1 LDKLGDVTQQL
12 DKAKRELDNRDE
24 QIEIMG
30 YAIKTITKVS
40 LEILEFRQPTRIYTL
55 FLKEKWHK
63 N

>member
-30 YAIKTITKVS
+30 YIVKTIDTVS
-40 LEILEFRQPTRIYTL
+40 LEMLEWRQPTRIYTL
-55 FLKEKWHK
+55 FLKEQ
-63 N
+63 

>member
-30 YAIKTITKVS
+30 YIVKTIDTIS
-40 LEILEFRQPTRIYTL
+40 LEMLEWRQPTRIYTL
-55 FLKEKWHK
+55 FLKEQ
-63 N
+63 